1 MANGFIMGRRTTPG
15 GGGEWFST
23 SIDVPRLNGTIWHDE
38 GYMNEGIV
46 TMYTISYPL
55 TFQGRTFN
63 DRNELISA
71 CGGPQ
76 NILVASGNPFVY
88 ISKGRTYWE
97 NTFVFSDSPVN
108 SQIPAFTLYIYVRF
122 VN

>member
-1 MANGFIMGRRTTPG
+1 MG

-23 SIDVPRLNGTIWHDE
+23 SIDVPQLIGTLWHDE
-38 GYMNEGIV
+38 GYMNEGV
-46 TMYTISYPL
+46 VAMYKISYPL

-71 CGGPQ
+71 CGGVQ
-76 NILVASGNPFVY
+76 NILVASDNPFVY

-97 NTFVFSDSPVN
+97 NTFVFSDSLVN
-108 SQIPAFTLYIYVRF
+108 SRIPAFTLYIYVRF